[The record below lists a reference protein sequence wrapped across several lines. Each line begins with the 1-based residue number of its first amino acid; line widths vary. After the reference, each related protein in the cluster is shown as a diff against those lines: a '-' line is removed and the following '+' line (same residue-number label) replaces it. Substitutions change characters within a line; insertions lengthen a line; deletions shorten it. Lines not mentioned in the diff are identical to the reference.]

1 MSVDLVSRTTGHL
14 TCLYML
20 TILATCLSLAVSNA
34 TTLKASP
41 NCSKA
46 RCMANIIAT
55 AKLENGLNDPAHIRA
70 VATVLWAKKI

>member
-20 TILATCLSLAVSNA
+20 TIFATCLSLALNA
-34 TTLKASP
+34 TALKASP

-46 RCMANIIAT
+46 RCMATIATT

-70 VATVLWAKKI
+70 VAAVLWAKKI